1 MQGAYEN
8 RIKTIGIRIR
18 KHAGK

>member
-1 MQGAYEN
+1 MQGAYES

-18 KHAGK
+18 KQAEK

>member
-18 KHAGK
+18 KQARK

>member
-18 KHAGK
+18 KQAGK